1 MPEEVDR
8 EAGVHPGRFR
18 GCKKFKSL
26 PSTSLHLHNMGDGV
40 NCRGMSRIHLQGA
53 PRHLFGPTIL
63 TVLFEAESV
72 HRKYAGITRHFG
84 IPLGQDLRDTIPQH
98 APQTQA
104 EVERVRRGE
113 RNNVAGRI
121 DNDGTVPFEGSS
133 LIAIQQGARREGVA
147 TQAMIDPLAN
157 RFDCCDTLHQFR
169 AGARIVSTRYDCGAQ
184 TVPKDGLRILS
195 QYPVYVSGG
204 IATTRE
210 PGVKDRCIPSRQIHA
225 AFGMQ
230 ELRGVRSYRHDS
242 SLDSLD
248 GNHIFGCNT
257 LTPSINHP
265 PLRTTL

>member
-1 MPEEVDR
+1 MP
-8 EAGVHPGRFR
+8 FR
-18 GCKKFKSL
+18 
-26 PSTSLHLHNMGDGV
+26 
-40 NCRGMSRIHLQGA
+40 
-53 PRHLFGPTIL
+53 
-63 TVLFEAESV
+63 
-72 HRKYAGITRHFG
+72 
-84 IPLGQDLRDTIPQH
+84 QDLRDTIPQH
-98 APQTQA
+98 APQTEA

-113 RNNVAGRI
+113 RNNVAGKI
-121 DNDGTVPFEGSS
+121 DNDGAVPFDCSS
-133 LIAIQQGARREGVA
+133 LIAIKPGARREGVA
-147 TQAMIDPLAN
+147 THVMVDQWTN
-157 RFDCCDTLHQFR
+157 RFDCPDALQELG
-169 AGARIVSTRYDCGAQ
+169 AGGRIVATHYDCGAQ

-257 LTPSINHP
+257 LTLSINP
-265 PLRTTL
+265 PYCAQPGKITTSISEVSE